1 MFGVIGG
8 KMSVYDCL
16 VGCVPINKKTGVVV
30 SISTEGLELT
40 PREQR
45 IKSIKEEIAQ
55 IDKCLSSIKN
65 VNYIGTK
72 ERNEIV
78 AKKYDLTNT
87 LKQLKAKQLEIKN
100 TAFEVVFM
108 RIAKEFL
115 SEENYKEIYNK
126 TMYVISEIRKPIKE
140 EK

>member
-1 MFGVIGG
+1 
-8 KMSVYDCL
+8 MSTYDCL
-16 VGCVPINKKTGVVV
+16 VGCVPINKKSGVVV

-100 TAFEVVFM
+100 TVFEVVFM

-140 EK
+140 EE